1 MKSVGVSVD
10 IFFVGAVYIFTVA
23 GLSCYEYRYYLVKI
37 CLGVLEWWLP
47 QIKGMEM
54 TLSEARNEP
63 LNDERNCVCWD
74 RDQEDWNML
83 VVKLN

>member
-10 IFFVGAVYIFTVA
+10 IFFEGAVYSFTLA
-23 GLSCYEYRYYLVKI
+23 GLSCYEYRYNLVKI

-63 LNDERNCVCWD
+63 LKDERNCVCWD
-74 RDQEDWNML
+74 RDQEDWNKL

>member
-10 IFFVGAVYIFTVA
+10 IFFVEAVYIFTVA

-47 QIKGMEM
+47 QIKGMKM

-63 LNDERNCVCWD
+63 LKDERNCVCWD